1 MNIYIYEN
9 CRALNLEPITLTRP
23 SFEIRCGALTCI
35 ERINL
40 LLPDANIHLFV
51 RPDLEDITKETFPG
65 HQVNP
70 TQVEEGIWLLGNVLW
85 SDEDIDTIKDQQST
99 LFYANNTLI
108 GAHLTQE
115 AGQKWLESGGP
126 ILGDLD
132 IDFAKSDLSTYVL
145 EYLWEAV
152 DLTYQQIEKDIQ
164 YFTEFST
171 PETDAIMINEKNI
184 FTHKSSI
191 ISKGAVIDASHGPV
205 IIANGASVKPL
216 AYLEGPLYLGEKCVV
231 EPLTQIKGGCSIGP
245 VCKLGG
251 EVNSVIMQGWS
262 NKVHDGHM
270 GDAYLGQW
278 VNLGAGTVN
287 SNLKNN
293 YSDIDVMVNG
303 TMTNT
308 SSKHVGCFMGDHVKT
323 AIGTRLNTGTV
334 IGPGSNIAVKGF
346 PPKTIQP
353 FSWCV
358 GEKIKRNKWDAFIET
373 ARIVKK
379 RRGLD
384 LSSAEEELLQKIYK
398 LHYGVD

>member
-9 CRALNLEPITLTRP
+9 NLALNLEPITLTRP

-65 HQVNP
+65 HHVNP
-70 TQVEEGIWLLGNVLW
+70 SQIDDGLWLLGNALW
-85 SDEDIDTIKDQQST
+85 NAEDIDKIKDQQST
-99 LFYANNTLI
+99 LFYANNILI
-108 GAHLTQE
+108 GANLSQE
-115 AGQKWLESGGP
+115 LGQMWMESGGP

-132 IDFAKSDLSTYVL
+132 IDSAKSDLSTNVI
-145 EYLWEAV
+145 EYLWKAV
-152 DLTYQQIEKDIQ
+152 ELTNQQIEKDIQ
-164 YFTEFST
+164 FFPEFST
-171 PETDAIMINEKNI
+171 PETDAILINEKNI
-184 FTHKSSI
+184 FTHKSSF

-205 IIANGASVKPL
+205 IIANESHVKPL
-216 AYLEGPLYLGEKCVV
+216 TYLEGSLYLGEKCVV
-231 EPLTQIKGGCSIGP
+231 EPMTQIKGGCSIGP
-245 VCKLGG
+245 ACKLGG
-251 EVNSVIMQGWS
+251 EINSVIMQGWS
-262 NKVHDGHM
+262 NKVHDGHL

-303 TMTNT
+303 TKINT
-308 SSKHVGCFMGDHVKT
+308 GLKHVGCFMGDHVKT

-346 PPKTIQP
+346 PTKTIQP

-358 GEKIKRNKWDAFIET
+358 GEKVKRNKWDAFIET
-373 ARIVKK
+373 AKIVKK

-384 LSSAEEELLQKIYK
+384 LSPAEEELLFNIFEI
-398 LHYGVD
+398 

>member
-9 CRALNLEPITLTRP
+9 SRVLNLEPITLTRP
-23 SFEIRCGALTCI
+23 SFDIRCGALTCI
-35 ERINL
+35 ERISF

-51 RPDLEDITKETFPG
+51 RPELEEVSKETFPG
-65 HQVNP
+65 HHVNP
-70 TQVEEGIWLLGNVLW
+70 THVDEGIWLLGNAIW
-85 SDEDIDTIKDQQST
+85 SAEDIDTIKNQQST

-108 GAHLTQE
+108 GANLTQE
-115 AGQKWLESGGP
+115 TGQKWLKSGGP
-126 ILGDLD
+126 IVED
-132 IDFAKSDLSTYVL
+132 IVSDETKSELRTQVV
-145 EYLWEAV
+145 EYLWEAI
-152 DLTYQQIEKDIQ
+152 DLTHQQIEKDVQ
-164 YFTEFST
+164 FFTEFSS

-184 FTHKSSI
+184 FAHKSTI
-191 ISKGAVIDASHGPV
+191 ISKGAVIDASNGPV
-205 IIANGASVKPL
+205 IIANETSIKPL
-216 AYLEGPLYLGEKCVV
+216 AYLEGPLYLGEKCIV
-231 EPLTQIKGGCSIGP
+231 EPMTQIKGGCSIGS

-251 EVNSVIMQGWS
+251 EINSVIIQGWS
-262 NKVHDGHM
+262 NKVHDGHL

-303 TMTNT
+303 TVTNT
-308 SSKHVGCFMGDHVKT
+308 GSKHVGCFMGDHVKT

-353 FSWCV
+353 YSWCV
-358 GEKIKRNKWDAFIET
+358 GDKIKRNKWDAFIET
-373 ARIVKK
+373 AKIVEK

-384 LSSAEEELLQKIYK
+384 LSPAEEELLFNIFEI
-398 LHYGVD
+398 